1 MFFGSGTNTEFL
13 TKNTQKFR
21 VSKLLGRIIRSALG
35 SRQRTRPAGI
45 GSPPA
50 LIQPG
55 CLEVTGVPG
64 VCHIAGAGGVVQ
76 EQGDFPI
83 RIAAAYTVHI
93 LKIGAVHAYEEVVVG
108 IILSGE
114 LTGGVAR
121 TGDAV
126 LGQLASGRWI
136 DGIADLLAAGGG
148 GGNMELV
155 GQSGLLHQVLH
166 NKFGHGAAVELP
178 WYKKALFIIIP
189 ILYTVYRDTT
199 I

>member
-1 MFFGSGTNTEFL
+1 MFLGSGTNTEFL

-21 VSKLLGRIIRSALG
+21 VSKLFGRIINAPLWEVASELGQQALAA
-35 SRQRTRPAGI
+35 RQH
-45 GSPPA
+45 
-50 LIQPG
+50 IQPG

-64 VCHIAGAGGVVQ
+64 VCHIAGSGGVVQ
-76 EQGDFPI
+76 EQGDFPV
-83 RIAAAYTVHI
+83 RVAAAYTVHI
-93 LKIGAVHAYEEVVVG
+93 PKIGAVHAYEEVVVV

-114 LTGGVAR
+114 LTGGVAC

-148 GGNMELV
+148 GGDMELV

-166 NKFGHGAAVELP
+166 NKLGHGAAANIAVADE
-178 WYKKALFIIIP
+178 
-189 ILYTVYRDTT
+189 
-199 I
+199 